1 MLRRRARNN
10 PSQNSSGD
18 PIMPAGRPRT
28 VSFSEKE
35 MRKLGEEMVAFVNKN
50 KKTILHLCE
59 WYTIEKG
66 FTYNQWKTFIQKEE
80 FIPYYEQ
87 ALRIVGLKYVDKNS
101 NVRDGISQRWQR
113 LYFGDLR
120 EIEDRDAEE
129 NEARK
134 ASALKS
140 EARAIEEERLKVLE
154 EVQRNK
160 KKLK

>member
-1 MLRRRARNN
+1 MA
-10 PSQNSSGD
+10 
-18 PIMPAGRPRT
+18 RPRE
-28 VSFSEKE
+28 FSYNKEKMIE
-35 MRKLGEEMVAFVNKN
+35 LGKEMVAYVIKN

-66 FTYNQWKTFIQKEE
+66 YTYNEWKNFIQKEE
-80 FIPYYEQ
+80 FLPYYEQ

-113 LYFGDLR
+113 VYFGDLKER
-120 EIEDRDAEE
+120 EDTDADD
-129 NEARK
+129 NELRK

-140 EARAIEEERLKVLE
+140 EARAIEQERQKVLD

-160 KKLK
+160 RKLK